1 MNVYAL
7 SGRVVKCSFA
17 ALYVVVKRHHIEE
30 LRRFGA
36 NLRRERSGGEITQQ
50 KLAEMV
56 DLNVR
61 TIQKIEAGKINIL
74 ITTAMRLQKALK
86 CPWGKLCSEKHQ

>member
-1 MNVYAL
+1 ML
-7 SGRVVKCSFA
+7 K
-17 ALYVVVKRHHIEE
+17 KHQIEVE

-36 NLRRERSGGEITQQ
+36 NLRRERSGAGITQQ
-50 KLAEMV
+50 KLAELV

-74 ITTAMRLQKALK
+74 ITTAMRLQKALR
-86 CPWGKLCSEKHQ
+86 CAWEKLF